1 MYNYKTFLVFFL
13 LLSLFFSHKTIGQN
27 SQSIDSLTSIA
38 VDKFTQL
45 KASDND
51 KLTLN
56 LSSSLDSLL
65 ISIFSDEKSFD
76 YDFSELKKHCSIL
89 KSDDNLVQI
98 ISWNIY
104 LSTGEYNYFGYIQY
118 KPKKS
123 DDFYFYRLND
133 KSNSIEH
140 PKFSNLNANK
150 WFGCIYYDII
160 EQKEKKKTIY
170 TLLGWDGNNLLTN
183 KKIIE
188 VVSFKNNKPNFGYNF
203 EIKNKKYKRLI
214 FEYNKRVSMT
224 LRWDKKMKIIVWD
237 HLAPKELRYKEM
249 YQFYGPDFTY
259 DALKFESKKWV
270 FIDNIVV
277 TNIKEEK

>member
-1 MYNYKTFLVFFL
+1 MYNYKTFLLLFL
-13 LLSLFFSHKTIGQN
+13 LLSLFFSHKIHSQN
-27 SQSIDSLTSIA
+27 SYNTDSLLNTT
-38 VDKFTQL
+38 VDKFIQL

-51 KLTLN
+51 KLTLYMSN
-56 LSSSLDSLL
+56 ILDSML

-76 YDFSELKKHCSIL
+76 YDYSTLKKHCSIL
-89 KSDDNLVQI
+89 KSDDGCMQI

-104 LSTGEYNYFGYIQY
+104 ISTGDYHYFGYIQY

-123 DDFYFYRLND
+123 NEFYFYQLKD
-133 KSNSIEH
+133 KSSSIEH
-140 PKFSNLNANK
+140 PKFSNLNTNK

-183 KKIIE
+183 KKIVE
-188 VVSFKNNKPNFGYNF
+188 VVSFQNNKPNFGYNF
-203 EIKNKKYKRLI
+203 EINGKKFKRLI

-224 LRWDKKMKIIVWD
+224 LRWDEKMNVIVWD
-237 HLAPKELRYKEM
+237 HLAPKEYKYKGM

-259 DALKFESKKWV
+259 DGLKFEKRTWI
-270 FIDNIVV
+270 FFDNIVV
-277 TNIKEEK
+277 TNEEENE